1 MAGDIHE
8 QMALDYLRVELQHE
22 APTRIERV
30 ARFDEVPLQDEGRV
44 TLFRFTARLAGPEEQ
59 PYYVVAGQTVANYYP
74 DWGLTPDQLYSVHV
88 GTRFMLVVEVRQ
100 LAIEDLPTGIEA
112 ALGEELAGV
121 LPGEPIS
128 SIVPVAAFRAE
139 DQTHVVCTARIAD
152 EDVYVMGGD
161 LPMGIYRQVH
171 LPPHVIYRWH
181 LGEIIRMERDQPE
194 PAE

>member
-1 MAGDIHE
+1 
-8 QMALDYLRVELQHE
+8 MALDYLRAELQHE
-22 APTRIERV
+22 APTRLEPV
-30 ARFDEVPLQDEGRV
+30 ARFDEAPLQDEGRITV
-44 TLFRFTARLAGPEEQ
+44 FRFTARLAGPEEE
-59 PYYVVAGQTVANYYP
+59 PYYVLAGQTVANYYP
-74 DWGLTPDQLYSVHV
+74 DWGLTPDQLYSVHI

-100 LAIEDLPTGIEA
+100 LALEDLPTGIEA

-121 LPGEPIS
+121 LPGETIGD
-128 SIVPVAAFRAE
+128 IGPVAAFRAE
-139 DQTHVVCTARIAD
+139 DQTHVVCATRIGD

-161 LPMGIYRQVH
+161 LPIGIYRQVH